1 MEGNYVLGRFQ
12 ILFRRIKIFQYKIC
26 CTFFIFQNCLI
37 YLCGTKKD
45 MIDANPSTRATP
57 VGQVKSLSQ
66 GILINCPSLFL
77 CFWVKQIN
85 RYLQDFILKIRDI
98 FYKCMQFCVYSRGPD
113 LDSCAPAY
121 FMKSRTGGYKGL
133 IWPHI

>member
-1 MEGNYVLGRFQ
+1 MYLVDFRFYLGELRFFNIKYVVLS
-12 ILFRRIKIFQYKIC
+12 LF
-26 CTFFIFQNCLI
+26 FQNCLI

-57 VGQVKSLSQ
+57 VRQVKSLSQ

-113 LDSCAPAY
+113 LDKLCTCIFY
-121 FMKSRTGGYKGL
+121 EIKGL
-133 IWPHI
+133 GAIRALYGPIFNEF